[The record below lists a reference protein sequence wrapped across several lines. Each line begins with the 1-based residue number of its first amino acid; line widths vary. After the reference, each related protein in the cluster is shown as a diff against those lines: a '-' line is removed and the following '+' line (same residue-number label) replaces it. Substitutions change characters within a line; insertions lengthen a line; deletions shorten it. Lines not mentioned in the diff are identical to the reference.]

1 MRGILGLVIVVVVV
15 MGMWKTYAK
24 AGKPGWGCLIPLYNA
39 YLLVK
44 IAGKPGWWFFLL
56 FVPLVNIVVSIIVVH
71 GVSVSFGKGVGF
83 TIGLILLPFV
93 FYPILGFGSAEYGGT
108 PAPAAP

>member
-1 MRGILGLVIVVVVV
+1 MRGILGLVILIVVV
-15 MGMWKTYAK
+15 MGMWKMYVK
-24 AGKPGWGCLIPLYNA
+24 GGKPGWGCLIPFYNA

-56 FVPLVNIVVSIIVVH
+56 LVPLVNIVVWIIVLH
-71 GVSVSFGKGVGF
+71 GVSVNFGKGVGF

-93 FYPILGFGSAEYGGT
+93 FYPILGFGSAEYGGKV
-108 PAPAAP
+108 APAAS